1 MRYGFIGLGNMATAI
16 LQGMCRSG
24 RFKDDEIHGYD
35 NVPDK
40 TAALQVSMG
49 LLPAGSPQAVA
60 QAADIV
66 LLAVK
71 PQTLPAVL
79 PQIKPF
85 IAVNTLIITIAAGK
99 SLDFYSSFL
108 GNDIPVMRVMPNINA
123 KVGAAA
129 SAICGNASATETHR
143 KIVTAM
149 FETVGSVID
158 IDEKLF
164 PAFSAVSG
172 AAVAFAYLFIDALAS
187 AGVKAGMPKPM
198 ALEVAADTVYG
209 SALLVKK
216 SGEHPRALV
225 DQVCSPAGTTIEG
238 IHTLYRLGFESA
250 VHQAIDAVIEKD
262 RKIQEG

>member
-16 LQGMCRSG
+16 LQGMRKSG
-24 RFKDDEIHGYD
+24 RFADDEIHGYD
-35 NVPDK
+35 SVPDK
-40 TAALQVSMG
+40 TAALQVSIG
-49 LLPAGSPQAVA
+49 LRPAPSPQDVA
-60 QAADIV
+60 QAVDVV

-71 PQTLPAVL
+71 PQTLSVVL
-79 PQIKPF
+79 PEIKPF

-99 SLDFYSSFL
+99 SLDFYSGYL
-108 GNDIPVMRVMPNINA
+108 GNDVPVIRVMPNINA
-123 KVGAAA
+123 KVCAAA
-129 SAICGNASATETHR
+129 SAICGNAFVTEMHR
-143 KIVTAM
+143 KIASAM

-164 PAFSAVSG
+164 PAFSAISG

-198 ALEVAADTVYG
+198 ALEVAADTVFG

-216 SGEHPRALV
+216 SGEHPHALV
-225 DQVCSPAGTTIEG
+225 DQVCSPSGTTIEG

-250 VHQAIDAVIEKD
+250 VHQAIDAVIQKD
-262 RKIQEG
+262 MKIREG